1 MFSLPLEWTPHLQ
14 VEEEFM
20 KDESVDL
27 IRESLNRKSMMG

>member
-27 IRESLNRKSMMG
+27 IWESLNRKSMMG